1 MNTINT
7 GQPTHKSTSLSPRIF
22 YTFLLLIF
30 LIAGTF
36 RFYQL
41 NWDDGT
47 HLHPDERYLTM
58 VAGAIHFPENLA
70 QYWDTSSSPLNPATH
85 ESFAGYVYGTL
96 PLFVTRAVGEALN
109 TACTNPAS
117 LSGRLLRALLASP
130 GMCSPGRFTGYSGI
144 HLVGRALS
152 SVADLMTLFAL
163 ILLARMLYGDRAALL
178 AGALYA
184 CAVLP
189 IQHAHFFVVDSFAAV
204 FVIWTLTLAMY
215 AIHSNQLW
223 PLVLSGMTTGLAVAC
238 KISVWP
244 VAGMVGLA
252 GLLFRHRDEATDRV
266 TYTFEFTAPRVLA
279 LALSGICAA
288 LAFRIA
294 QPYAFAG
301 PDFIS
306 LRLDPNWLDS
316 MRSVRRLVTGQIDS
330 PPGHQWTNRA
340 SIIFPARNMIVWGLG
355 LPLGLTAW
363 IAWAVMGWRTL
374 RYQRWRNLLPWS
386 WGTIFFLYQGTQW
399 VKSMRYLL
407 PIYPVFTLF
416 AAWLLTRLIRKTWTR
431 PRFDRLW
438 HIGSRVLLGGVLLGA
453 ALWAIAFL
461 HIYAQPVT
469 RIEASRWMYDNLP
482 TAITVKTTQG
492 ETLQVPVQ
500 ELTLNEAS
508 APVRISIQWPSP
520 ESDARLDCVTLNK
533 VNGVGVAGEREIHL
547 MLAEDPNQQTV
558 LAETTITSEV
568 PALGDVKVTALFP
581 PLQDWTA
588 RKELYLFIDLLEGP
602 AIKLETSVLANEH
615 WDDSLPLR
623 IDGRDPYHNWYRGI
637 TAMGG
642 GLMTLY
648 DNDTIE
654 KREQLLNALDE
665 VDYIVLSSNRLYG
678 SIPRLPMR
686 YPLTTAYY
694 DALFDGSLG
703 FELLAEFV
711 SYPSLGPYQFPDQE
725 SPFEIPPAIYTNA
738 RRCSVSLPPAEE
750 AFSVYDHPRVLIFA
764 KTPAYSRAEAEILL
778 PATLLND
785 VQWMTPRDATRP
797 GIGGDSGKLLMS
809 PEMREAQESGGTWSQ
824 LFNRD
829 AWHNQ
834 FQPLAVLLW
843 WLMVTLLGWMGFVL
857 LYHIFP
863 ALRHRGYGLAKV
875 TGLLLWAY
883 PAWLLAGLHLVPH
896 TRALLWAIFFI
907 EIGIAAAVVRTK
919 LPEFR
924 TFVLTHWRALV
935 RIEGIFLA
943 LFLAWVGVRYLNP
956 DLWHPVVGGEKPM
969 DFAYLNAALKS
980 TWFPPYDPWFAGGVM
995 NYYYFGFV
1003 LVGAPIKA
1011 LGIIPSIGYN
1021 LAIPM
1026 LFAMTGVGAYTLAS
1040 NLAGGSERRGHRAGL
1055 LGLLLVL
1062 LLGNLGEV
1070 QLLVAGFAKVGDVQF
1085 DSLIPGYAR
1094 WVSALTGV
1102 WKVLFEGERLMFRT
1116 EWWYWNA
1123 TRILTA
1129 EGGDVGAI
1137 NEFPLFSFLYA
1148 DLHAHSMAYPLT
1160 QLALAIAIQWI
1171 VGIKRKVHV
1180 TAQGWR
1186 TYLSELLPRPLGSF
1200 LFAALVAGALR
1211 ATNTWDYPTYIGLM
1225 SVAVLLH
1232 AFFATESKSTE
1243 ESELVI
1249 SLPKLLHVLLKLG
1262 TPFLIVV
1269 LAELLFRPFTAN
1281 YVVTYSA
1288 FERWQGPHT
1297 SLKQYLVMYGHF
1309 LLPLGLL
1316 VLAQGWGAIQRWF
1329 GGETESVE
1337 ESFLEKSNIVVWWS
1351 VVIVTALLLM
1361 NILLILEVQIAWIVV
1376 PLGALAGILVIAPDT
1391 APRARLMWFM
1401 TGTAM
1406 ALSLMV
1412 ELLVLRGDIG
1422 RMNTVF
1428 KFYLQVWMLLAL
1440 SAAVAVER
1448 LLHLVMSAPEET
1460 TKENPL
1466 KRLYRDTGVGD
1477 AIIVGLTLLLFATAL
1492 YPALAIPARVRDRWN
1507 PEAPHTLDGAVFMS
1521 YATQYEHGGEIPLRV
1536 DAGVIRWL
1544 QENVSGSPTIIE
1556 GQAER
1561 EYLWGNRVSVYTGLP
1576 AVTSWR
1582 WHQVQQRMAMPGGT
1596 VEQRQM
1602 DIRSFYN
1609 TPDPEV
1615 ARQILERYEVE
1626 YVIMTPYERAYMLP
1640 EGETKFAP
1648 MVERGWLEIVYQTP
1662 EATIYRVAP

>member
-1 MNTINT
+1 
-7 GQPTHKSTSLSPRIF
+7 
-22 YTFLLLIF
+22 
-30 LIAGTF
+30 
-36 RFYQL
+36 
-41 NWDDGT
+41 
-47 HLHPDERYLTM
+47 
-58 VAGAIHFPENLA
+58 
-70 QYWDTSSSPLNPATH
+70 
-85 ESFAGYVYGTL
+85 
-96 PLFVTRAVGEALN
+96 
-109 TACTNPAS
+109 
-117 LSGRLLRALLASP
+117 
-130 GMCSPGRFTGYSGI
+130 
-144 HLVGRALS
+144 
-152 SVADLMTLFAL
+152 
-163 ILLARMLYGDRAALL
+163 
-178 AGALYA
+178 
-184 CAVLP
+184 
-189 IQHAHFFVVDSFAAV
+189 
-204 FVIWTLTLAMY
+204 
-215 AIHSNQLW
+215 
-223 PLVLSGMTTGLAVAC
+223 
-238 KISVWP
+238 
-244 VAGMVGLA
+244 
-252 GLLFRHRDEATDRV
+252 
-266 TYTFEFTAPRVLA
+266 
-279 LALSGICAA
+279 
-288 LAFRIA
+288 
-294 QPYAFAG
+294 
-301 PDFIS
+301 
-306 LRLDPNWLDS
+306 
-316 MRSVRRLVTGQIDS
+316 
-330 PPGHQWTNRA
+330 
-340 SIIFPARNMIVWGLG
+340 
-355 LPLGLTAW
+355 
-363 IAWAVMGWRTL
+363 
-374 RYQRWRNLLPWS
+374 
-386 WGTIFFLYQGTQW
+386 
-399 VKSMRYLL
+399 
-407 PIYPVFTLF
+407 
-416 AAWLLTRLIRKTWTR
+416 
-431 PRFDRLW
+431 
-438 HIGSRVLLGGVLLGA
+438 
-453 ALWAIAFL
+453 
-461 HIYAQPVT
+461 
-469 RIEASRWMYDNLP
+469 
-482 TAITVKTTQG
+482 
-492 ETLQVPVQ
+492 
-500 ELTLNEAS
+500 
-508 APVRISIQWPSP
+508 
-520 ESDARLDCVTLNK
+520 
-533 VNGVGVAGEREIHL
+533 
-547 MLAEDPNQQTV
+547 MLAADPNQQTV
-558 LAETTITSEV
+558 LAETTITAEA
-568 PALGDVKVTALFP
+568 PALGNVTVTALFP

-588 RKELYLFIDLLEGP
+588 GEDLYLFMDLIEGP

-623 IDGRDPYHNWYRGI
+623 IDGHDPYRNWYRGI

-665 VDYIVLSSNRLYG
+665 VDYIALSSNRLYG

-711 SYPSLGPYQFPDQE
+711 SYPSLGPCQFPDQE
-725 SPFEIPPAIYTNA
+725 SPFEIPPALYTNA

-764 KTPAYSRAEAEILL
+764 KTPAYSRAEAEIVL

-785 VQWMTPRDATRP
+785 VQWMTPRQATRQ
-797 GIGGDSGKLLMS
+797 GAGEAKLLMS
-809 PEMREAQESGGTWSQ
+809 PEMREAQASGGTWSK

-843 WLMVTLLGWMGFVL
+843 WLMLTLLGWMGFVL

-863 ALRHRGYGLAKV
+863 ALRYRGYGLAKV
-875 TGLLLWAY
+875 AGLLLWTY

-907 EIGIAAAVVRTK
+907 EIGVAAAVVRARHS
-919 LPEFR
+919 EFR
-924 TFVLTHWRALV
+924 TFVLTHWRALA

-943 LFLAWVGVRYLNP
+943 LFLVWVGVRYLNP

-969 DFAYLNAALKS
+969 DFAYLNAVLKS
-980 TWFPPYDPWFAGGVM
+980 TWFPPYDPWFAGGTM

-1003 LVGAPIKA
+1003 LVGALIKA

-1026 LFAMTGVGAYTLAS
+1026 LFAMTGMGAYTLAS
-1040 NLAGGSERRGHRAGL
+1040 NLVEGSERRGHRAGL

-1070 QLLVAGFAKVGDVQF
+1070 QLLVVGFAKIGDVQF
-1085 DSLIPGYAR
+1085 DSLIPGYST
-1094 WVSALTGV
+1094 WVSALAGV

-1129 EGGDVGAI
+1129 KGGDVGAI

-1160 QLALAIAIQWI
+1160 QLALAVAIQWI
-1171 VGIKRKVHV
+1171 VGVKRKVHA
-1180 TAQGWR
+1180 TTQGWHL
-1186 TYLSELLPRPLGSF
+1186 YLSALLPRPLGSF
-1200 LFAALVAGALR
+1200 LLAALVAGALR

-1225 SVAVLLH
+1225 SIAVLLQ
-1232 AFFATESKSTE
+1232 AFFAADKAEQATGPEP
-1243 ESELVI
+1243 
-1249 SLPKLLHVLLKLG
+1249 LPKLLRVLLKLA
-1262 TPFLIVV
+1262 TPFLIVI

-1281 YVVTYSA
+1281 YVVAYSA
-1288 FERWQGPHT
+1288 FERWPGPHT
-1297 SLKQYLVMYGHF
+1297 SLKQYLIMYGHF

-1316 VLAQGWGAIQRWF
+1316 VLAQGWGAIQRWL
-1329 GGETESVE
+1329 GGDDDEIFDIIIWGTVISVG
-1337 ESFLEKSNIVVWWS
+1337 L
-1351 VVIVTALLLM
+1351 LLLM
-1361 NILLILEVQIAWIVV
+1361 SILLILEVQIAWIAV
-1376 PLGALAGILVIAPDT
+1376 PLGALAGLLVIAPDT

-1412 ELLVLRGDIG
+1412 EILVLRGDIG

-1448 LLHLVMSAPEET
+1448 LLHLVMSAPGET
-1460 TKENPL
+1460 PKENPL
-1466 KRLYRDTGVGD
+1466 QRLYRDTWVGD

-1492 YPALAIPARVRDRWN
+1492 YPVLAIPARVRDRWR
-1507 PEAPHTLDGAVFMS
+1507 PEAPRTLDGAAYMS
-1521 YATQYEHGGEIPLRV
+1521 YAVQYEHGGEIPLRV

-1556 GQAER
+1556 AQAER
-1561 EYLWGNRVSVYTGLP
+1561 EYLWGNRGSVYTGLP
-1576 AVTSWR
+1576 AVTAWR

-1596 VEQRQM
+1596 VEKRQM

-1609 TPDPEV
+1609 TPDPAV